1 MPANPV
7 VPWAPNPRDLR
18 VFNHVNEKCLS
29 RVGRIPD
36 GTFSREAGRKTP
48 TDLAQ
53 DSVLKERNGLLDVC

>member
-7 VPWAPNPRDLR
+7 VPWAPSPRDLR

-29 RVGRIPD
+29 RVGRVLD
-36 GTFSREAGRKTP
+36 GAFSREAGRKTP

-53 DSVLKERNGLLDVC
+53 DI